1 MAVVV
6 ATELGAVNLQQRMST
21 TDHISGQL
29 SVKILDFIVHM
40 IEQIQYRPYLLI
52 NCILSEQIQIT

>member
-21 TDHISGQL
+21 TDHSGQL
-29 SVKILDFIVHM
+29 SGKILDSIIHM

>member
-21 TDHISGQL
+21 TGHSGQL
-29 SVKILDFIVHM
+29 SSKILDSFVHM